1 MRINCDTPWSELF
14 FTLILAH
21 ECNLIPR
28 ASKKLLSA
36 SPNVYISN
44 KNMRFKNFKLK
55 PYDNINAIMLRKE
68 LTKIITSPVSK
79 IYLCGKTEFPEIA
92 KLNEGLDKNERKG
105 DVYVQFVNGEFI
117 AFSIKKDKMC
127 TKTNWSIEKMIDP
140 SLKHVR
146 LQFLKDAGFP
156 THQKS
161 KRGDVN
167 KLFYKDNLYFK
178 ALRDAIELH
187 KQRIINEFKQ
197 KLYGH
202 YPYTMYEFD
211 SYTLKKLSSI
221 QIHYISFEEDLSFY
235 YDASGKLRNCAKLFY
250 KLKVNEDEYRVEVR
264 WKGNVHCASPQFQ
277 THIL

>member
-1 MRINCDTPWSELF
+1 MRINCDTPQSELF

-21 ECNLIPR
+21 VCNFIPC

-44 KNMRFKNFKLK
+44 KNERFKTLK
-55 PYDNINAIMLRKE
+55 IDKYDNLNAIMLRKE
-68 LTKIITSPVSK
+68 LNKIITSPVSK

-92 KLNEGLDKNERKG
+92 KLNGGLDKNERKG

-146 LQFLKDAGFP
+146 QEFLKNAGFP

-178 ALRDAIELH
+178 TLRDAIELH

-211 SYTLKKLSSI
+211 SYTLKNLSI
-221 QIHYISFEEDLSFY
+221 QIHDITFEEHLPFY
-235 YDASGKLRNCAKLFY
+235 NDASGKRRNCAKLFY

-277 THIL
+277 THLL